1 MKRNQIGKTNVSVT
15 DVSFGAG
22 GIGNLGRKVSDQDAD
37 AVLQHAWNAG
47 IRYFDTAPHY
57 GRGRSEQRLGRFLK
71 PMNRDDYVLSTK
83 VGRVLSPGKTMDEAD
98 GFSDPLPNSVRFDYS
113 GDGLEASL
121 EHSFE
126 LLQTD
131 HVEIVY
137 IHDIGVYT
145 HGDANDAHMS
155 DLKASGLD
163 RLRQLKEKGKI
174 GAFGLGVNESQ
185 ICLDVMAET
194 DIDVILLAGR
204 LTLLDRQAEDQ
215 LVKVCQET
223 STSLV
228 LGGIFNSGILATGPV
243 EGAWFDYQPA
253 SEEILEQVR
262 KLQQQTEALGVPLAT
277 AALHFAHS
285 YPKVASV
292 LLGTSKV
299 SSLERNLAAL
309 AEIIPQECRELFK

>member
-262 KLQQQTEALGVPLAT
+262 KLQQQT
-277 AALHFAHS
+277 
-285 YPKVASV
+285 
-292 LLGTSKV
+292 
-299 SSLERNLAAL
+299 
-309 AEIIPQECRELFK
+309 